1 MTSLISKTMDTQ
13 LANYIILKN
22 GFHMHL
28 RPRTLDQAI
37 KLVQMLEEGMN
48 RLTQHSPYTIERV

>member
-1 MTSLISKTMDTQ
+1 MDTQ

-22 GFHMHL
+22 GVDMQL
-28 RPRTLDQAI
+28 PPRTLDQAI

-48 RLTQHSPYTIERV
+48 RLTQHSPYTIERS